1 MKKILVIFILLLI
14 IKGGVLAMKDI
25 RLPDPDTKGK
35 MPLETAIHLR
45 RSARS
50 FVDKSLTM
58 KQVSQ
63 LLWAAQGI
71 TDDTKSFRSAPSA
84 GALYPL
90 TVYVVK
96 NDGCFEYIPETHS
109 VKMVSNKDLRDGLAS
124 AALGQ
129 SSISEA
135 AADIVITADYRI
147 TELKYGSRA
156 ERYVLLEAGHAAQ
169 NLLLEAVALG
179 LSGVPVGAFHDN
191 KIKEVLHAEKDPIY
205 IVPIGYAKE

>member
-1 MKKILVIFILLLI
+1 MLLL
-14 IKGGVLAMKDI
+14 KGGVLAVKDI
-25 RLPDPDTKGK
+25 KLPDPDTKGK
-35 MPLETAIHLR
+35 MPLETAMHLR

-50 FVDKSLTM
+50 FVDKSLTI

-71 TDDTKSFRSAPSA
+71 TDDTNGFRSAPSA

-90 TVYVVK
+90 TLYVAK
-96 NDGCFEYIPETHS
+96 NDGCFEYVPETHS
-109 VKMVSNKDLRDGLAS
+109 MRMVSNKDMRDGLAS

-147 TELKYGSRA
+147 TELKYGGRA

-169 NLLLEAVALG
+169 NILLEAAALG
-179 LSGVPVGAFHDN
+179 LSGVPVGAFNDN
-191 KIKEVLHAEKDPIY
+191 KIKEVINTEKDPVY
-205 IVPIGYAKE
+205 IVPVGYAKE